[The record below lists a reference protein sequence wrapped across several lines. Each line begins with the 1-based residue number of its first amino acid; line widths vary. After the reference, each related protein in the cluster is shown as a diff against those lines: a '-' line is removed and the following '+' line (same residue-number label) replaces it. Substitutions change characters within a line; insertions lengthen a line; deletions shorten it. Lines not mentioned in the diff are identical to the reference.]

1 MEQAR
6 RGDPGGRPQR
16 IRSVFLATWLAA
28 SVQSPA
34 GAEPAPPTIEVWY
47 SYTADTREEA
57 VFLDAVQSFRD
68 AHPHLTVNA
77 ERIPYVENVVQFITA
92 SQGGEAPDLIRIS
105 HDDVGKIGYVRIEGL
120 PLLEDLRPHLTPAQ
134 RFAYDPRGLQ
144 AMRYENALYGI
155 PSTGSCLALIYNRT
169 LFDAAGEPYPH
180 DDWTTDDMLAAARRL
195 TRGEVHGMAVP
206 VKTSYW
212 WFGFQTGY
220 GGALF
225 DDEHNPTLDSPGS
238 ADALAFFQALETE
251 HRVSPR
257 GINPESMKTRFS
269 QNRVAMILDGPW
281 NWGDYLDAGVDIGI
295 ATLPVVAETG
305 LRMAPQLSYHGWA
318 ISKQSVVKVEAFEL
332 ALWLNSPGVQRR
344 FTEAT
349 YSPPT
354 HLSLVSDPSTFDDA
368 AAAGFLRQTESCV
381 PAPTIR
387 GVSLIFEPLDT
398 ALQLVYEGE
407 MRPAEALAAANAEL
421 AAKMRE

>member
-1 MEQAR
+1 M
-6 RGDPGGRPQR
+6 
-16 IRSVFLATWLAA
+16 FLAIWLLTG
-28 SVQSPA
+28 VQSPA
-34 GAEPAPPTIEVWY
+34 ASAEPVPRTIEVWY

-68 AHPHLTVNA
+68 AHTHLTVHA

-120 PLLEDLRPHLTPAQ
+120 PLLEDLRAHLTPAQ
-134 RFAYDPRGLQ
+134 RLDYDPRGLR
-144 AMRYENALYGI
+144 AMRYENALYGL
-155 PSTGSCLALIYNRT
+155 PATQSCLALIYNRS

-180 DDWTTDDMLAAARRL
+180 DDWTTDDLLRAARRL
-195 TRGEVHGMAVP
+195 TRSEVHGLAVP

-212 WFGFQTGY
+212 WFGFQTGF

-238 ADALAFFQALETE
+238 AAALAFFQALEKE

-269 QNRVAMILDGPW
+269 QDRVAMILDGPW
-281 NWGDYLDAGVDIGI
+281 NWGDYLDAGVNVGI

-318 ISKQSVVKVEAFEL
+318 ISKQSAVKVESFEL

-354 HLSLVSDPSTFDDA
+354 HLALWADATTFNDEG
-368 AAAGFLRQTESCV
+368 AAGFLRQVESCV

-407 MRPAEALAAANAEL
+407 MQPAEALAAANVEL